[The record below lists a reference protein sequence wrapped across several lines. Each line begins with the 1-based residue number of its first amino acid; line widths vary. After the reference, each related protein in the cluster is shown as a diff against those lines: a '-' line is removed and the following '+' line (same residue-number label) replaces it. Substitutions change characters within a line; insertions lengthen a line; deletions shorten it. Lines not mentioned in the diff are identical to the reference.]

1 MKQNNSLQNY
11 LDTQR
16 KIVDSYLRQVLNH
29 RDGIPGLL
37 QEAMQYSALSEGKRL
52 RPILCLTAYQAVRG
66 RGKKALPA
74 AAALE
79 LLHAFSLVH
88 DDLPCMDD
96 DDLRRG
102 KPTLHKVYGPGMA
115 VLAGDALHAL
125 AFQLLAST
133 KKPQVIQEVALAI
146 GAGGMIGG
154 QVADILAEGKKVK
167 QPEVE
172 YIHRHKTAALIRAS
186 VRIGG
191 ILGSASSGELRA
203 LTTYGEKIGL
213 AFQVI
218 DDILNVEGHEKH
230 LGKKVGSDKLKKKAT
245 YPKALGVEKSKKIA
259 RELTQA
265 AKKAIQSHPKF
276 SRLQQIADYLLARI
290 R

>member
-1 MKQNNSLQNY
+1 MKVDNSLQNY
-11 LDTQR
+11 LESQR
-16 KIVDSYLRQVLNH
+16 RNVDSYLRRILNQ
-29 RDGIPGLL
+29 RDGIPHLL
-37 QEAMQYSALSEGKRL
+37 QEAMRYSALSEGKRL
-52 RPILCLTAYQAVRG
+52 RPILCLTAFQASG
-66 RGKKALPA
+66 GKGKKVLPA
-74 AAALE
+74 AVALE

-102 KPTLHKVYGPGMA
+102 KPTLHKVYGPAMA
-115 VLAGDALHAL
+115 VLAGDAMHAL

-133 KKPQVIQEVALAI
+133 RKPEVIQEVALAI

-167 QPEVE
+167 LPQVE

-191 ILGSASSGELRA
+191 ILGSASFGELRA

-213 AFQVI
+213 AFQI
-218 DDILNVEGHEKH
+218 MDDILNVEGHERH
-230 LGKKVGSDKLKKKAT
+230 LGKKVGSDKLKEKAT

-259 RELTQA
+259 GELTQA
-265 AKKAIQSHPKF
+265 AKKAIQTHPKF

>member
-1 MKQNNSLQNY
+1 MKQNNSLRNY

-16 KIVDSYLRQVLNH
+16 EIVDSYLRQILNQ

-52 RPILCLTAYQAVRG
+52 RPILCLSAYQAVG
-66 RGKKALPA
+66 GKGKKALPA

-102 KPTLHKVYGPGMA
+102 KPTLHRVYGPGMA

-133 KKPQVIQEVALAI
+133 KKPEVIQEVALAI
-146 GAGGMIGG
+146 GAAGMIGG
-154 QVADILAEGKKVK
+154 QVADILAEGKKVRL
-167 QPEVE
+167 PEVE

-191 ILGSASSGELRA
+191 ILGSASFGELRA
-203 LTTYGEKIGL
+203 LTTYGEEIGL

>member
-16 KIVDSYLRQVLNH
+16 KIVDSYLRQILNR

-37 QEAMQYSALSEGKRL
+37 QKAMQYSALSEGKRL
-52 RPILCLTAYQAVRG
+52 RPILCLSAYEAVG
-66 RGKKALPA
+66 GQGKKALPA

-102 KPTLHKVYGPGMA
+102 KPTLHKVYGPAMA

-133 KKPQVIQEVALAI
+133 KKPGVIQEVALAI

-154 QVADILAEGKKVK
+154 QVTDILAEGKKVRL
-167 QPEVE
+167 PEVE

-186 VRIGG
+186 VRIGA
-191 ILGSASSGELRA
+191 ILGSASTPELKA

-230 LGKKVGSDKLKKKAT
+230 LGKKVGSDKLKEKAT
-245 YPKALGVEKSKKIA
+245 YPKAVGIEKSRNIA
-259 RELTQA
+259 SQLTQE
-265 AKKAIQSHPKF
+265 AKRSIRTFPQF
-276 SRLQQIADYLLARI
+276 FRLQQIADYLLARI

>member
-11 LDTQR
+11 LDIQR
-16 KIVDSYLRQVLNH
+16 KTVDSYLQQILNQS
-29 RDGIPGLL
+29 DGIPDLL
-37 QEAMQYSALSEGKRL
+37 QQAMQYSALSKGKRL
-52 RPILCLTAYQAVRG
+52 RPILCLSAYQAVG
-66 RGKKALPA
+66 GKGKQALPA

-102 KPTLHKVYGPGMA
+102 KPTLHRVYGPGMA

-133 KKPQVIQEVALAI
+133 KNPEVIQEVALAI

-154 QVADILAEGKKVK
+154 QVADILAEGKKVRL
-167 QPEVE
+167 PEVE

-203 LTTYGEKIGL
+203 LTTFGEKIGL

-230 LGKKVGSDKLKKKAT
+230 LGKKVGSDKLKEKAT
-245 YPKALGVEKSKKIA
+245 YPKAIGIEKSKRIA
-259 RELTQA
+259 RDLTGA
-265 AKKAIQSHPKF
+265 AKKSIQALPQF
-276 SRLQQIADYLLARI
+276 SRLKQIADYLLARI

>member
-1 MKQNNSLQNY
+1 MKANSSLQNY
-11 LDTQR
+11 LESKR
-16 KIVDSYLRQVLNH
+16 RIVDSYLRQILNQ
-29 RDGIPGLL
+29 RDGIPDLL
-37 QEAMQYSALSEGKRL
+37 QQAMQYSALSEGKRL
-52 RPILCLTAYQAVRG
+52 RPILCLTAYQAVG
-66 RGKKALPA
+66 GKGKQALPA

-133 KKPQVIQEVALAI
+133 KKPEVIQEVALAI
-146 GAGGMIGG
+146 GASGMIGG
-154 QVADILAEGKKVK
+154 QVADILAEGKKVRL
-167 QPEVE
+167 PEVE

-191 ILGSASSGELRA
+191 ILGSASFGELRA

-245 YPKALGVEKSKKIA
+245 YPKALGVEKSKNIA

-265 AKKAIQSHPKF
+265 AKKSIQAFPQF

>member
-1 MKQNNSLQNY
+1 MKQNNSLRNY

-16 KIVDSYLRQVLNH
+16 EIVDSYLRQILNQ

-52 RPILCLTAYQAVRG
+52 RPILCLSAYQAVG
-66 RGKKALPA
+66 GKGKKALPA

-102 KPTLHKVYGPGMA
+102 KPTLHRVYGPGMA

-133 KKPQVIQEVALAI
+133 KKPEVIQEVALAI
-146 GAGGMIGG
+146 GAAGMIGG
-154 QVADILAEGKKVK
+154 QVADILAEGKKVRL
-167 QPEVE
+167 PEVE

-203 LTTYGEKIGL
+203 LTFYGEKIGL

-230 LGKKVGSDKLKKKAT
+230 LGKKVGSDKLKEKAT
-245 YPKALGVEKSKKIA
+245 YPKAIGIEKSKNIA
-259 RELTQA
+259 RELTGA
-265 AKKAIQSHPKF
+265 AKKSIQALPQF
-276 SRLQQIADYLLARI
+276 SRLEQIADYLLARI

>member
-1 MKQNNSLQNY
+1 MKPNNSLEIY
-11 LDTQR
+11 LQAQKR
-16 KIVDSYLRQVLNH
+16 RVDSYLQKILKRQNGTPL
-29 RDGIPGLL
+29 LL

-52 RPILCLTAYQAVRG
+52 RPILCLTAFRAVGG
-66 RGKKALPA
+66 RGNQALPA
-74 AAALE
+74 ATALE

-125 AFQLLAST
+125 AFQLLADT
-133 KKPQVIQEVALAI
+133 NKPEVIQEVASAI

-154 QVADILAEGKKVK
+154 QVADILAEGKAVK
-167 QPEVE
+167 LSEVE

-191 ILGSASSGELRA
+191 ILGSASSAELKA
-203 LTTYGEKIGL
+203 LTVFGEKIGL

-218 DDILNVEGHEKH
+218 DDILNVEGHPRH
-230 LGKKVGSDKLKKKAT
+230 LGKKTGSDNLKDKAT
-245 YPKALGVEKSKKIA
+245 YPKAVGLEKSRQIA
-259 RELTQA
+259 LKLTLEGQRA
-265 AKKAIQSHPKF
+265 LKPYKKF
-276 SRLQQIADYLLARI
+276 SRLLQIADYLLKRI